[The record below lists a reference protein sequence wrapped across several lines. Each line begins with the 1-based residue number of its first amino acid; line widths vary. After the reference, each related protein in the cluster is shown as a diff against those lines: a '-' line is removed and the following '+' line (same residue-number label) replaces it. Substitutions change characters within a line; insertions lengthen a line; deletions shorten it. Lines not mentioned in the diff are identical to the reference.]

1 MNRREFIAGL
11 GSAVAWP
18 LVARAQHVSV
28 IGYLDVGSPEV
39 DRRSEVASMRGG
51 LMETGYV
58 EGRNLTIEYRWA
70 ENHDDRLPGLAAE
83 LVRRQVAVIVTSST
97 PAALAAKS
105 ATKTIPVVF
114 FIGADPVKFG
124 LVARMNRP
132 GENLT
137 GISNLTN
144 DLEAKK
150 LQFLSEL
157 VPKGALIAMLVNPA
171 NPNAEFDTADAQA
184 ATQRLG
190 TKLLILRARVQSD
203 IEGSFAT
210 LVQHHAA
217 ALLVSS
223 DALFNG
229 AGDQLIALA
238 ARHRVPAIYSPQRF
252 THRGGLMSYGAG
264 GWDPYKELGIYAG
277 RILNGEKPADLP
289 VQQATKIQ
297 LVINLKTATALGLT
311 LPPSILLRAD
321 EVIE

>member
-1 MNRREFIAGL
+1 
-11 GSAVAWP
+11 
-18 LVARAQHVSV
+18 
-28 IGYLDVGSPEV
+28 
-39 DRRSEVASMRGG
+39 
-51 LMETGYV
+51 
-58 EGRNLTIEYRWA
+58 
-70 ENHDDRLPGLAAE
+70 

-171 NPNAEFDTADAQA
+171 NPNAEFDAADAQA

-210 LVQHHAA
+210 LVQHQAA

-297 LVINLKTATALGLT
+297 LVINLKTAMALGLT